1 MQRSEVGLEP
11 WVEAGEPRRVEESS
25 MKGWARNRSAIA
37 TGRRRRCPEGLALEV
52 EALLSARRQV
62 YSIVKYNNAGLVRQF
77 HKIFHYFFWI
87 RTTYR
92 RCIELCLCEY
102 YSFAV
107 HTVQH
112 QKHLEYCSL
121 HQSTVR
127 CSMTSTP
134 IKSLVDSDNHSFAV
148 MFTVLLTIQSIRHCV
163 GLRSHRG
170 MDIRFE

>member
-1 MQRSEVGLEP
+1 MSRGGRTAASRGELDERVGPEPIGDRNGEEKALPRGSGAGSRGPSVRATPSLQYSKVQQR
-11 WVEAGEPRRVEESS
+11 
-25 MKGWARNRSAIA
+25 WARETIPQNLS
-37 TGRRRRCPEGLALEV
+37 
-52 EALLSARRQV
+52 LLFLNST
-62 YSIVKYNNAGLVRQF
+62 
-77 HKIFHYFFWI
+77 